1 VTRISTQERTHARNR
16 NSKDTDTKLEHSVG
30 ARTQALPETGRRL
43 TCHKQRQR
51 QHSFVHTRHTQ
62 RSTNKDQPSLRSVL
76 NPDDLRL
83 VLMSRQK
90 DATPRQRPMNKHAHN
105 FASWLTAPWRVK
117 GTPLRLFLLDGRGS
131 LLAPADRRPIV
142 KTGALRWAYFLHART
157 APAARLHT

>member
-16 NSKDTDTKLEHSVG
+16 NSKDTDTKSEHSVG
-30 ARTQALPETGRRL
+30 ARTQALAETHMSQTSNATATLVSCTHDTPRG
-43 TCHKQRQR
+43 Q
-51 QHSFVHTRHTQ
+51 
-62 RSTNKDQPSLRSVL
+62 TNKDQPSLRSVL